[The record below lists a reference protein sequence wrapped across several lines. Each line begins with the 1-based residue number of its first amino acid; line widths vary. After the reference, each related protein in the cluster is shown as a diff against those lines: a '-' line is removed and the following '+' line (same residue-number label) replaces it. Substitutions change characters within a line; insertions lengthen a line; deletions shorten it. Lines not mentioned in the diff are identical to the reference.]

1 MSKTALSWSSGKDS
15 AWTLYA
21 LQQQGAAVDLLVTTV
36 NEQFERVAMHAVRQ
50 RLLQAQA
57 ESAGI
62 PLIEVPIPF
71 PCSNEQYETAMQG
84 LVRQLQGQGIER
96 MAFGD
101 LYLEDI
107 RQYRVDRLRG
117 TGIEPVFPLWQ
128 QPTDQLARQMI
139 DGDLKAVLTAVDPK
153 QLAPEF
159 CGRYYDGSLLMDLP
173 RGVDP
178 CGENG
183 EFHSFVF
190 DGPMFGKPIEI
201 EIGEVVERDGF
212 YFCDVLPRSMA
223 ECD

>member
-15 AWTLYA
+15 AWTLYT
-21 LQQQGAAVDLLVTTV
+21 LKQQGANVVALVTTV
-36 NEQFERVAMHAVRQ
+36 NEQFERVAMHAVRRQ
-50 RLLQAQA
+50 LLQAQA
-57 ESAGI
+57 AVAGI
-62 PLIEVPIPF
+62 PLIEVSIPY
-71 PCSNEQYETAMQG
+71 PCSNEQYEAAMRG
-84 LVRQLQGQGIER
+84 LVEQLQQQGVER

-107 RQYRVDRLRG
+107 RSYREDRLQG

-128 QPTDQLARQMI
+128 QPTDQLAQQMI
-139 DGDLKAVLTAVDPK
+139 DGGLKAVLTAVDPK

-159 CGRYYDGSLLMDLP
+159 CGRYFDASLLKDLP
-173 RGVDP
+173 EGIDP

-190 DGPMFGKPIEI
+190 DGPMFSKPVEV
-201 EIGEVVERDGF
+201 EIGEVIERDGF
-212 YFCDVLPRSMA
+212 YFCDVLPRTMA